1 MSTSV
6 RIFSWVIVYVHIH
19 MSSMV
24 QLRTT
29 STNFSFFAYTLFS
42 FRDSW
47 ISPEC
52 QPNNGSV
59 RKYLTWAGL
68 NLYIHILRC
77 IRAHVK
83 YPPVVYARLFTYM
96 SRRTTLNLPWIRVRM
111 QRGRTGQLSIQVGQ
125 PRSSACIRL
134 TLIFPILSSSS
145 SLVFRSLHSSY
156 TSRSQRKIGHQTKDL
171 NRHNWTR
178 RICRLLIWQVKLQQL
193 AKLFKCLLIE
203 TFFITFHTRHLFTS
217 VVTRFDCHDHTGK
230 IWN

>member
-125 PRSSACIRL
+125 PRSSACTRL
-134 TLIFPILSSSS
+134 TLIFPILSSSF

>member
-6 RIFSWVIVYVHIH
+6 RIFSWLTVYVHSH
-19 MSSMV
+19 AGSMV

-29 STNFSFFAYTLFS
+29 STNFSFSACTLFS
-42 FRDSW
+42 FRDSR

-83 YPPVVYARLFTYM
+83 YTPVVYARLFTYM

-111 QRGRTGQLSIQVGQ
+111 QCGRTGQLSIQVGQ
-125 PRSSACIRL
+125 PRSSACTRL
-134 TLIFPILSSSS
+134 TLIFPILSSSF
-145 SLVFRSLHSSY
+145 SLVFRSLHSSH
-156 TSRSQRKIGHQTKDL
+156 TSRSQRKIGRQTKDL
-171 NRHNWTR
+171 NRYNWTR
-178 RICRLLIWQVKLQQL
+178 RICRLLIWQVKLRQL
-193 AKLFKCLLIE
+193 ANLFKRSLIE
-203 TFFITFHTRHLFTS
+203 TFLMSYVSYEISFY
-217 VVTRFDCHDHTGK
+217 
-230 IWN
+230 